1 MAERSSLNQ
10 VVQIGVETTPGT
22 GVAANK
28 RLQSISIEPSP
39 STELDVFRPS
49 GQKFNALSSL
59 SKEWTEAA
67 VTGRATYSEI
77 IYLLSSILNTGVI
90 TSPDA
95 TNAPTARKWVFSPSS
110 TADDVPKTFTI
121 EHGSSVRADKFTY
134 GLMTEM
140 GMAFSRDTVEVTGS
154 LMGRAMTD
162 NIVMTASPTVIP
174 LVPVLPTQVSVY
186 LDNAAASLG
195 TTKLTRALTAE
206 WSMGSRF
213 GPLWVLD
220 AANPSY
226 VTHIETAPD
235 LSASLML
242 EADAQGMAL
251 LDTLRAGDTKF
262 LRVEAIGTTIG
273 GAIKHTLTVD
283 LAVKVSD
290 MGGFSDADGVYAA
303 EFSFTGVH
311 DGTWGKAME
320 VSVTNTQTA
329 L

>member
-22 GVAANK
+22 GVAADK

-39 STELDVFRPS
+39 SVEMDTFRPT
-49 GQKFNALSSL
+49 GQKFNALSTL
-59 SKEWTEAA
+59 SKEWTEAS
-67 VTGRATYSEI
+67 VSGRATYSEI
-77 IYLLSSILNTGVI
+77 IYLLSSVLNTGVI

-95 TNAPTARKWVFSPSS
+95 TLAPTARKWVFAPSS

-121 EHGSSVRADKFTY
+121 EHGSSVRASKFTY
-134 GLMTEM
+134 ALMTEM

-154 LMGRAMTD
+154 LMGRSITD
-162 NIVMTASPTVIP
+162 NITMTAAPTSLP
-174 LVPVLPTQVSVY
+174 LIPVLPTQVSVY
-186 LDNAAASLG
+186 LDNTAAALG

-206 WSMGSRF
+206 WSIGSRF

-226 VTHIETAPD
+226 VTHIETVPD
-235 LSASLML
+235 LSAGLML
-242 EADAQGMAL
+242 EADAQGMGL
-251 LDTLRAGDTKF
+251 LSTLRAGDTKF
-262 LRVEAIGTTIG
+262 LRIEALGSTIG
-273 GAIKHTLTVD
+273 GAVRYLLTVD

-311 DGTWGKAME
+311 DATWGKSME
-320 VSVTNTQTA
+320 VSVVNTQAA

>member
-1 MAERSSLNQ
+1 MPERSSLNQ

-22 GVAANK
+22 SVAASK

-39 STELDVFRPS
+39 SVEMDQFRPTGS
-49 GQKFNALSSL
+49 KYNTLSTL
-59 SKEWTEAA
+59 SKEWTEAS

-77 IYLLSSILNTGVI
+77 IYVLSSVLTTGVI

-95 TNAPTARKWVFSPSS
+95 TGAPTARKWVFSPST
-110 TADDVPKTFTI
+110 TADDAPKTYTI

-134 GLMTEM
+134 GLMTEV

-162 NIVMTASPTVIP
+162 GIALTANPTLVP
-174 LVPVLPTQVSVY
+174 LIPVLPTQVSVY
-186 LDNAAASLG
+186 LDNTSATLG

-206 WSMGSRF
+206 WSLGGRF

-226 VTHIETAPD
+226 VTHIETEPD

-242 EADAQGMAL
+242 EADAQGMGL
-251 LDTLRAGDTKF
+251 LNTLRAGDTKF
-262 LRVEAIGTTIG
+262 LRIEALGGIIG
-273 GAIKHTLTVD
+273 GAIRYTMTID
-283 LAVKVSD
+283 MAVKVSD

-311 DGTWGKAME
+311 DSTWGKAIE
-320 VSVTNTQTA
+320 VSVVNTETA